1 MLCLLSVW
9 EFHPPQILRVPEPG
23 FSSLIFIKMTV
34 MVSPTGRVALLCK
47 HVCPGYC
54 TPVEEER
61 VVVWLTLPVVED
73 YCQGGYFNWNHLG

>member
-1 MLCLLSVW
+1 MMLCLLSVW
-9 EFHPPQILRVPEPG
+9 EFNPSQILRMPEPG

-34 MVSPTGRVALLCK
+34 MVSSTGRVALLCK

-61 VVVWLTLPVVED
+61 VVVWLIRRLLPGWLFQLESPGVVS
-73 YCQGGYFNWNHLG
+73 